1 VKTAFGLGIAVTF
14 VMVITVPLNYL
25 LDKYVLSSGALQWVS
40 DYFIHIDLSFLSLI
54 IFIAVIASIVQLLEM
69 IIERFSMKLYNALG
83 IFLPLIAVNCAIFG
97 GSLFMQEKQFPTLL
111 HSFSYAIGS
120 GLGWLLAVV
129 ILAAINERLKYSQIP
144 KPLQGNGIAYIITGL
159 MGIGFMAFFGL

>member
-1 VKTAFGLGIAVTF
+1 
-14 VMVITVPLNYL
+14 
-25 LDKYVLSSGALQWVS
+25 
-40 DYFIHIDLSFLSLI
+40 
-54 IFIAVIASIVQLLEM
+54 
-69 IIERFSMKLYNALG
+69 
-83 IFLPLIAVNCAIFG
+83 
-97 GSLFMQEKQFPTLL
+97 MQEKQFPTLL